1 MCSESIPSSP
11 ALYSRD
17 IRATFARLDLYL
29 LTKTEAAIIS
39 IMLRRKP
46 TRVEDRADVAE
57 EYELYLIEKERKKQ
71 QQQQGRGGAAEDFQM
86 RDDDDAAAA
95 ATATPLRQ
103 QQRNM
108 TRSRIGLG
116 Q

>member
-1 MCSESIPSSP
+1 
-11 ALYSRD
+11 
-17 IRATFARLDLYL
+17 
-29 LTKTEAAIIS
+29 
-39 IMLRRKP
+39 MLRRKP

-71 QQQQGRGGAAEDFQM
+71 QQQGGGGASEDFQM
-86 RDDDDAAAA
+86 RDDD